1 MQSKNEP
8 DQVLEMLRNEIA
20 DLQRK
25 MSSVEQKLDAV
36 QNSINENHSMLS
48 SVIETMQQL
57 GVVSQPYRKAGSAER
72 SLNDRAYS

>member
-1 MQSKNEP
+1 MQNKDEQ

-25 MSSVEQKLDAV
+25 MTSVEQKLDAIR
-36 QNSINENHSMLS
+36 NSINENHSMLS

-57 GVVSQPYRKAGSAER
+57 GVVSQPYSKASSADR